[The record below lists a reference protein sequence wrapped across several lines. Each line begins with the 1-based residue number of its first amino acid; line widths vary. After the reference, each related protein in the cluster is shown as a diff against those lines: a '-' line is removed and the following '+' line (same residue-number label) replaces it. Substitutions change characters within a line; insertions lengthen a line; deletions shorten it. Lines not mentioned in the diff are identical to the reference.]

1 MKLTVMRKNFKK
13 IKPRIIN
20 YRSYNNFSNEY
31 YRKCL
36 FNELKR
42 ETFVN
47 NDRGFEKFCDMSIKL
62 LNKHAPIK
70 MKYKRGN
77 HMPFIT
83 KDLSKAIMKRSQLR
97 NNYLKNKTD
106 SNRMLYKKQ
115 RNYCVSLLRKGKTN
129 YYANLDEK
137 KVSDNKLFW
146 KVIKPSLLDKS
157 SVKEQ
162 INFVE
167 KREILKTDLETA
179 EVLNTF
185 FGNIVKNL
193 EINQYSNFDPVI
205 NHVKDPTLRAIL
217 KYKDHPSILAIQ
229 NNCKNGIKFAF
240 EEIDLASI
248 EKEIHNLKMNKASQ
262 SSDIPTKIIKENV
275 DIFAE
280 FLWKSINSSIKSS
293 TFPSCLKLA
302 DVTPLHKKGKK
313 NEKDN
318 YRPVSILPTLS
329 KCFEKCM
336 FSQMSAYF
344 DEIFSKYQYGFRK
357 GYSSQQCLL
366 ALLEKWK
373 AAIDKGKVFGALLT
387 DLPKAFDCL
396 NHELL
401 IEKLNGYGF
410 SLPALKL
417 VHMTIF
423 RQKAENKSKQFV

>member
-1 MKLTVMRKNFKK
+1 
-13 IKPRIIN
+13 
-20 YRSYNNFSNEY
+20 
-31 YRKCL
+31 
-36 FNELKR
+36 
-42 ETFVN
+42 
-47 NDRGFEKFCDMSIKL
+47 
-62 LNKHAPIK
+62 
-70 MKYKRGN
+70 
-77 HMPFIT
+77 
-83 KDLSKAIMKRSQLR
+83 
-97 NNYLKNKTD
+97 
-106 SNRMLYKKQ
+106 MLYKKQ
-115 RNYCVSLLRKGKTN
+115 RNYCVSLLRKSKTN
-129 YYANLDEK
+129 YYANLDAK

-146 KVIKPSLLDKS
+146 KVIKPSLSDKS
-157 SVKEQ
+157 CAKDQ
-162 INFVE
+162 INLVE
-167 KREILKTDLETA
+167 KGEILKTDLETA

-313 NEKDN
+313 DKKDN

-373 AAIDKGKVFGALLT
+373 AAVDKGKVFGALLT
-387 DLPKAFDCL
+387 DLSKAFDCL

-401 IEKLNGYGF
+401 VAKLNAYGF
-410 SLPALKL
+410 TLPALKL
-417 VHMTIF
+417 VHDYLSDRKQRTRVNNSYSTWFEILFGVPQGSILGPLLFNIFLADLFFILSELILQTMQMTI
-423 RQKAENKSKQFV
+423 RLIPALMTLTDL